1 MGAFRMPR
9 EGTIGEGWRAGK
21 AIAHKPTCC
30 ALDNAAFAFNPAA
43 PVPIVAPMKEST
55 LREAEGSAVCP
66 QPQPLKAGDHVYLI
80 DGSTYIFR
88 AYFAMFKAAQARGRS
103 FTRSDGTPVGAVMTF
118 CNMLWKILREG
129 VDGGKP
135 SHVAVVFDHPAATF
149 RDAIFDQYKANRDA
163 PPEELVPQFPLIRD
177 AVRAFGLKPIEQ
189 EGFEADDLIAT
200 YARHAVAAGAEV
212 TIVSGDKDLMQM
224 VGPGICM
231 YDPMPG
237 NERHIGPDEVMAK
250 FGVPPEKVVDVQS
263 LAGDS
268 TDNIPGV
275 PGIGI
280 KTAAQLIQEYGD
292 LDTLLANAASIKQ
305 QMRRERLMQYADQ
318 ARMSR
323 ELVRLKDDVPVETD
337 LADTCLAKVE
347 AAPLLGF
354 MRLMEFT
361 TLTKRVAT
369 ALGVD
374 MPDMA
379 EPPLATADTA
389 PVVAVR
395 DAATPAQSMPATLA
409 AEEKARIRAIPV
421 DYAKYETVT
430 TLERLNA
437 ILTQAREQGHLC
449 FDVET
454 TSLDPLQAEL
464 VGFALALTPG
474 EACYVPLAHRCG
486 DGLNL
491 EGATLTAQIPFEA
504 GVAALK
510 TVLENPGVLK
520 IGQNL
525 KYDMMVLRRYGIETA
540 PVDDTM
546 LLSYVLDAGIGTH
559 GMDELSQR
567 HFGHKPIAFK
577 EVAGSGKS
585 QVTFDCVSIEK
596 ATHYAGED
604 ADITL
609 RLWHVLK
616 PRLSAEHMTA
626 VYERLE
632 RPMVRVLADMEC
644 AGVKIDP
651 AMLGRFSARFA
662 GELVRLEGEIHALA
676 GEKFN
681 VGSTKQLAEILF
693 GKLGYPGGKKTGGGA
708 WSTGATV
715 LDDLAS
721 SEALNEDARK
731 LPLKLLEWRQL
742 SKLKSTY
749 TDALPSHVNAKTGR
763 IHTSYSLASTS
774 TGRLSSVEPNLQ
786 NIPIR
791 TAEGRA
797 IRSAFIAEA
806 GHRLISADY
815 SQIELRILAHIADIG
830 ALKNAFAEGLD
841 IHAMTASEMFDV
853 AMADMTS
860 EVRRR
865 AKAINFGIIY
875 GISAFGLAQQLGIG
889 RSEAGDYI
897 AKYFERF
904 PGIRAYMNAM
914 REEARQ
920 NGHVKTIFGRKIHFP
935 DIMSSNRAMRSF
947 FERAAI
953 NAPIQGS
960 AADII
965 RRAMVRMPAALATV
979 APNTRMLLQVHDEL
993 VFEAPDNE
1001 VDAVIRTACQVME
1014 RSAEPAAMLSV
1025 PLKVD
1030 ARAAANWDE
1039 AH

>member
-1 MGAFRMPR
+1 MMESSVKEAGA
-9 EGTIGEGWRAGK
+9 A
-21 AIAHKPTCC
+21 
-30 ALDNAAFAFNPAA
+30 
-43 PVPIVAPMKEST
+43 
-55 LREAEGSAVCP
+55 AVCP
-66 QPQPLKAGDHVYLI
+66 EPQPVKSGDHVYLI

-88 AYFAMFKAAQARGRS
+88 AYFAMFKAAQARGRA

-118 CNMLWKILREG
+118 CNMLWKLLREG
-129 VDGGKP
+129 LDGGRP

-149 RDAIFDQYKANRDA
+149 RDALYDRYKANRDA
-163 PPEELVPQFPLIRD
+163 PPDELVPQFPLIRD

-200 YARHAVAAGAEV
+200 YARQAVAAGATV
-212 TIVSGDKDLMQM
+212 TMVSGDKDLMQIIS
-224 VGPGICM
+224 PGIVM

-237 NERHIGPDEVMAK
+237 NERRIGPDEVMAK

-263 LAGDS
+263 LCGDS

-275 PGIGI
+275 PGIGV

-292 LDTLLANAASIKQ
+292 LDTLLANAGSIKQ
-305 QMRRERLMQYADQ
+305 QMRRERLLQYADQ
-318 ARMSR
+318 ARLSR
-323 ELVRLKDDVPVETD
+323 ELVRLKDDLEVETP
-337 LADTCLAKVE
+337 LAETCLSKVE
-347 AAPLLGF
+347 AAPLLAF
-354 MRLMEFT
+354 MRAMEFT

-374 MPDMA
+374 MPDMPAPAPAKA
-379 EPPLATADTA
+379 EDA
-389 PVVAVR
+389 P
-395 DAATPAQSMPATLA
+395 ATPAREAKAPGHSMPAALA
-409 AEEKARIRAIPV
+409 AQEKARIRAIPV
-421 DYAKYETVT
+421 DHARYETVT
-430 TLERLNA
+430 TLDRLNA
-437 ILTQAREQGHLC
+437 LIAQAREQGHVC
-449 FDVET
+449 VDTET
-454 TSLDPLQAEL
+454 TSLDAMTAHLC
-464 VGFALALTPG
+464 GIALSLTPG
-474 EACYVPLAHRCG
+474 EGAYVPLAHRPG
-486 DGLNL
+486 DTLNL
-491 EGATLTAQIPFEA
+491 EGASLGAQIPFDA
-504 GVAALK
+504 GIAALK
-510 TVLENPGVLK
+510 SLLEDEGVLK

-525 KYDMMVLRRYGIETA
+525 KYDIMVLRRFGIETR
-540 PVDDTM
+540 PIDDTM
-546 LLSYVLDAGIGTH
+546 LISYVLDAGIGAQ

-567 HFGHKPIAFK
+567 HLGHKPIPYK
-577 EVAGSGKS
+577 EVAGTGKS
-585 QVTFDCVSIEK
+585 QVAFDCVPIDK
-596 ATHYAGED
+596 ATRYAAED

-609 RLWHVLK
+609 RLWHILK
-616 PRLSAEHMTA
+616 PRLVAEGMTA

-632 RPMVRVLADMEC
+632 RPLLPVLADMEC

-662 GELVRLEGEIHALA
+662 EALLRLEGEIYELA

-681 VGSTKQLAEILF
+681 VGSTKQLAEVLF
-693 GKLGYPGGKKTGGGA
+693 GKLGYPGGKKTTSGSA

-715 LDDLAS
+715 LDDLANN
-721 SEALNEDARK
+721 EALSEDARR

-749 TDALPSHVNAKTGR
+749 TDALPGYVNAKTGR
-763 IHTSYSLASTS
+763 VHTSYSLASTS
-774 TGRLSSVEPNLQ
+774 TGRLASSEPNLQ

-791 TAEGRA
+791 TAEGRQ
-797 IRSAFIAEA
+797 IRSAFIAEP
-806 GHRLISADY
+806 GHKLISADY
-815 SQIELRILAHIADIG
+815 SQIELRVLAHMADIA
-830 ALKNAFAEGLD
+830 ALKSAFAEGLD

-853 AMADMTS
+853 AIKDMTS

-904 PGIRAYMNAM
+904 PGIRAYM
-914 REEARQ
+914 EATKEAARRD
-920 NGHVKTIFGRKIHFP
+920 GHVKTIFGRKIHFP
-935 DIMSSNRAMRSF
+935 DITSSNRAMRSF

-965 RRAMVRMPAALATV
+965 RRAMVRMPGALREAGLATK
-979 APNTRMLLQVHDEL
+979 MLLQVHDEL
-993 VFEAPDNE
+993 VFEAPEADVE
-1001 VDAVIRTACQVME
+1001 ATIAIVCRVME
-1014 RSAEPAAMLSV
+1014 RAAEPAAMLSV